1 MFQTTKTA
9 AFRKG
14 VSGFE
19 LGVLSEGNS
28 YHDAKKA

>member
-9 AFRKG
+9 ACRKN
-14 VSGFE
+14 VNGFQ

-28 YHDAKKA
+28 YLETNKA